1 MDREQRDIN
10 VITLGETGVG
20 KTSIIQRLKD
30 DSFNENQQ
38 STFHLSFFTLQRP
51 FDKLKLTI
59 NLNFRDTVGQE
70 RLVDKLPMQYI
81 RDSHVVLLVFS
92 TIENL
97 EVIKQRWYK
106 FYKENSNID
115 GSRFILIGNKSDE
128 FGDERDEIKK
138 QGDKFAEEIDALFLT
153 CSAKSRDNMDNV
165 ERYIITEAKRYIEK
179 EEKEKKK
186 KEGMKKQQ
194 LNSSQSFKVKN
205 NKKNEAKNERKCC

>member
-38 STFHLSFFTLQRP
+38 STFLLRFFTLQRP
-51 FDKLKLTI
+51 FDKLRLTI

-70 RLVDKLPMQYI
+70 RLVDQLPMQYI

-92 TIENL
+92 TIKNL

-165 ERYIITEAKRYIEK
+165 ERYIVTEAKRFID
-179 EEKEKKK
+179 EERKKK
-186 KEGMKKQQ
+186 TII
-194 LNSSQSFKVKN
+194 
-205 NKKNEAKNERKCC
+205 

>member
-51 FDKLKLTI
+51 FDKLRLTI

-186 KEGMKKQQ
+186 EEGMKKQQ
-194 LNSSQSFKVKN
+194 LNSCQSFKVKN

>member
-30 DSFNENQQ
+30 DSFNENQK

-51 FDKLKLTI
+51 FDKLRLTI

-106 FYKENSNID
+106 FYKENSKID
-115 GSRFILIGNKSDE
+115 ASRFTLIGNKSDE

-186 KEGMKKQQ
+186 KEEMKKQQ
-194 LNSSQSFKVKN
+194 LNSSKSFKVKN